1 MDWSQCRM
9 GETRKQKIL
18 ETLANQDSVS
28 VLALSERFG
37 VSPVTIRTDLN
48 QLAEMG
54 KVSRVH
60 GGARLADERM
70 RQELTYVAR
79 QKINAEQK
87 RCISIAAAALVRSEE
102 AIVLDSSTTAVAVG
116 MALKG
121 RDDLENV
128 TVVTTG
134 LWTALELLGCPHIQ
148 VVLTGGQI
156 RDTTGSITGVFT
168 DDVLSRFYFSKA
180 FLGAWGLTLKSGL
193 TDIHLQEIELK
204 QKIMTR
210 SECVNIVVDG
220 AKFGRRALSTYAT
233 FDQVSQIFT
242 DTTAPPEMVAA
253 LRDRGVDVQV
263 TCKPDDADG

>member
-1 MDWSQCRM
+1 M
-9 GETRKQKIL
+9 GENRQQKIL
-18 ETLANQDSVS
+18 EILADQDSVN

-54 KVSRVH
+54 KVSRMH

-87 RCISIAAAALVRSEE
+87 RCIGIAAAALVSSEE

-116 MALKG
+116 VALKG

-168 DDVLSRFYFSKA
+168 DEVLSRFYFSKA
-180 FLGAWGLTLKSGL
+180 FLGAWGLTLDSGL

-210 SECVNIVVDG
+210 SEHVNIVVDG
-220 AKFGRRALSTYAT
+220 AKFGRRALSTYAA

-242 DTTAPPEMVAA
+242 DTTAPSEMVAE
-253 LRDRGVDVQV
+253 LRDNGVQVQV
-263 TCKPDDADG
+263 TCTPGVMDG

>member
-1 MDWSQCRM
+1 M
-9 GETRKQKIL
+9 GENRQQKIL
-18 ETLANQDSVS
+18 EILADQDRVN
-28 VLALSERFG
+28 VLALSEYFG
-37 VSPVTIRTDLN
+37 VSSVTIRTDLN

-54 KVSRVH
+54 KVTRLH
-60 GGARLADERM
+60 GGAQLADERM

-87 RCISIAAAALVRSEE
+87 RCIGIAAAALVNSED

-116 MALKG
+116 VALKG

-134 LWTALELLGCPHIQ
+134 LWTALELLGCPHIH

-156 RDTTGSITGVFT
+156 RDTTGSITGAFT
-168 DDVLSRFYFSKA
+168 DEFLSRFYFSKA
-180 FLGAWGLTLKSGL
+180 FLGAWGLTLESGL

-204 QKIMTR
+204 QKIMMR

-233 FDQVSQIFT
+233 FDQVTQIIT
-242 DTTAPPEMVAA
+242 DWTAPNEMVAA
-253 LRDRGVDVQV
+253 LQDRVKVQV
-263 TCKPDDADG
+263 TCEPVMVVG